1 MAIVQNYKITEKVN
15 SKKLLKDVEKVLNEL
30 GIKDNYELDI
40 KDITEE
46 DTIIKPLYSVGID
59 IHKKIP
65 EKKRIEIMDTV
76 NNFLEKNY
84 GINFT
89 VYVLTD

>member
-1 MAIVQNYKITEKVN
+1 MATVKDFKITKKID
-15 SKKLLKDVEKVLNEL
+15 SKKILKDVEKVLNEL

-76 NNFLEKNY
+76 NDFLEKNY

-89 VYVLTD
+89 VDVLTD